1 MAPSPGLS
9 WRAARCTQQAPGA
22 TTPLRHPLLITAR
35 MGHRAGGV
43 GPTLGR
49 RSSRSKRLA
58 APSGTAQASGR
69 IGTGA
74 LSPRPSLGSPP
85 ARPRGRP
92 EPPGP
97 TQPARLRERAGC
109 AGAKPGS
116 RPPRLPASHPPAP
129 RPCHPGRPSPQ
140 TALGSC
146 PGAGPPGFRPRLWPY
161 RLCELRQVTTFPHL
175 CFPICKI
182 RGRDAACPPR
192 RAARRWVS
200 MCRVVPAEAQLVRA
214 VLSLSLSCRTQ
225 DRLPRAPPQ
234 AAGVSSSP
242 GGRSSPAV

>member
-1 MAPSPGLS
+1 MGRGLVRTAPSPSLS

-74 LSPRPSLGSPP
+74 LSSCPSLGSPP

-129 RPCHPGRPSPQ
+129 RPCHPGTPLSLDSVGFVPRSGASRVQ
-140 TALGSC
+140 TSALAL
-146 PGAGPPGFRPRLWPY
+146 PALRAEAGDDLSAPL
-161 RLCELRQVTTFPHL
+161 LPHL
-175 CFPICKI
+175 
-182 RGRDAACPPR
+182 
-192 RAARRWVS
+192 
-200 MCRVVPAEAQLVRA
+200 
-214 VLSLSLSCRTQ
+214 
-225 DRLPRAPPQ
+225 
-234 AAGVSSSP
+234 
-242 GGRSSPAV
+242 